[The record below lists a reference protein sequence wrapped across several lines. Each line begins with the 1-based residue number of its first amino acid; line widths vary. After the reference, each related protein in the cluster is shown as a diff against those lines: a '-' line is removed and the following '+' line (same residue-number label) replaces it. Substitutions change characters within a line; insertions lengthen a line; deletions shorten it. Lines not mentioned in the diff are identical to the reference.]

1 MNPQASALL
10 TDLYQLIMLQAYI
23 EHSMEQTAVFE
34 FFMRKLPPNRCFLMA
49 AGLAQ
54 VLEYLESPP
63 FETWELE
70 WLDRSGRF
78 SNDFIDYLSVE
89 AITCTVSSRGRR
101 RHWNERISNSIS
113 IARPFVVRKIIEQS
127 P

>member
-1 MNPQASALL
+1 
-10 TDLYQLIMLQAYI
+10 
-23 EHSMEQTAVFE
+23 
-34 FFMRKLPPNRCFLMA
+34 MRKLPPNRCFLMA

-54 VLEYLESPP
+54 VLEYLESLP

-70 WLDRSGRF
+70 WLDRSERF

-89 AITCTVSSRGRR
+89 AITCTVASRGRR